1 MGFYEDNIRIFEES
15 RRLWETDPALR
26 AAAEN
31 SIAQTRL
38 ALEGDAVP
46 VCAGERRFGERVRVT
61 VSGRRSFQAAA
72 DYRSRRVCVLNFAS
86 ATQPGGGVVIGANAQ
101 EECLCRCSTLYPCL
115 DTPAMWAGFYA
126 PHRAARDPLHN
137 DDCIYTPGVT
147 VFRRDDA
154 TAALLPPDGR
164 CKVDVLTCAA
174 PDLRGAAVSGAS
186 LRALLTKRARRILDL
201 AAEQGAEA
209 LVLGAFGCGVF
220 QNDPKMVA
228 GAFRTALEERAHCFE
243 AAEFAVAGREENY
256 RAFLDAFA
264 GWE

>member
-1 MGFYEDNIRIFEES
+1 MRYNEDNIRVFEES
-15 RRLWETDPALR
+15 RKLWETDPAL
-26 AAAEN
+26 AEAVEA
-31 SIAQTRL
+31 SIARTRL
-38 ALEGDAVP
+38 VRERDKVP
-46 VCAGERRFGERVRVT
+46 DHAGEQRFRERVT
-61 VSGRRSFQAAA
+61 VEVPRLRSFQAAA
-72 DYRSRRVCVLNFAS
+72 RYRGKRVCVLNFAS
-86 ATQPGGGVVIGANAQ
+86 AIRPGGGVEIGSGAQ

-115 DTPAMWAGFYA
+115 STEALRDGFYA
-126 PHRAARDPLHN
+126 PHRARRDAMNN
-137 DDCIYTPGVT
+137 DDCIYTPRVT
-147 VFRRDDA
+147 VFRYDDDEM
-154 TAALLPPDGR
+154 ALLPPDGR
-164 CKVDVLTCAA
+164 YRVDVLTCAA